1 MININPKNVKRFFIK
16 FLFIGRNL
24 SFFFLK
30 IETFPTWGDYM
41 FVNEVLVKR
50 FGLNEAL
57 VIQNFAFWIN
67 LNKEKNRNVKEG
79 RVWTFQT
86 LNEISEK
93 IKILSV
99 DKIRYSLNKLIQQG
113 VIVKGNFNKTKY
125 DRTIWYAFEDETLLS
140 SIIGKYTEKQ
150 NSQMETCIFPNRNL
164 EIPEPIP
171 NLETEYKTEVV
182 EQPDNRL
189 DKSSEATT
197 TEILNNSELKEIS
210 DDLTSRG
217 LSKNQAIKLT
227 ANYPKEYLSDKI
239 SLFDYLLK
247 TNPQKMKNKARFLF
261 MAIKDDWTD
270 DAFEAYK
277 KQKSKEILQNRL
289 AEETKTSEKSRAE
302 YNKHIESECQKE
314 YLALSEA
321 EKKGIDEKIFK
332 ELDTPFYK
340 NNQTAFKIALESKRV
355 LFVYNKVIDK
365 IKEADKKR
373 SDLREDYQG

>member
-1 MININPKNVKRFFIK
+1 MV
-16 FLFIGRNL
+16 
-24 SFFFLK
+24 
-30 IETFPTWGDYM
+30 
-41 FVNEVLVKR
+41 VNEGLVKR

-99 DKIRYSLNKLIQQG
+99 DKIRYSLNKLIRQG

-125 DRTIWYAFEDETLLS
+125 DRTVWYAFQDETLLS
-140 SIIGKYTEKQ
+140 SIIDKYTEKQ
-150 NSQMETCIFPNRNL
+150 NSQMEKGILPNRIS

-171 NLETEYKTEVV
+171 NLVTDNKKEVIV
-182 EQPDNRL
+182 ELSDDQRDIT
-189 DKSSEATT
+189 SEATT
-197 TEILNNSELKEIS
+197 NFNLDSELKEIS

-227 ANYPKEYLSDKI
+227 TTYPKEYLSDKI

-261 MAIKDDWTD
+261 MSINDDWTD
-270 DAFEAYK
+270 DAFESYK

-289 AEETKTSEKSRAE
+289 EKESKTSEKSKAE
-302 YNKHIESECQKE
+302 YNRYIESECQKE

-321 EKKGIDEKIFK
+321 EKKEIDETIFK

-340 NNQTAFKIALESKRV
+340 SNQTAFNIALESKRV

-365 IKEADKKR
+365 IKEKDKKT
-373 SDLREDYQG
+373 SDLREDCQG